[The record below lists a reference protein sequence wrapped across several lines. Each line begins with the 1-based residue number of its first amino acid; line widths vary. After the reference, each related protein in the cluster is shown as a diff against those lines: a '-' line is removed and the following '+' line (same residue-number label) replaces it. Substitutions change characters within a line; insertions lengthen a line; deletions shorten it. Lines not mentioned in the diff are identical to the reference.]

1 MKFSTHLQEN
11 MAYFNEKLD
20 VASNFDVV
28 YRVAKVGGR
37 DACLYFVDGF
47 TKDEVLL
54 KIMQVWESIK
64 PEAMPK
70 EVHDFS

>member
-37 DACLYFVDGF
+37 DAQ
-47 TKDEVLL
+47 T
-54 KIMQVWESIK
+54 
-64 PEAMPK
+64 PEAGGGK
-70 EVHDFS
+70 AAART

>member
-54 KIMQVWESIK
+54 KIM
-64 PEAMPK
+64 
-70 EVHDFS
+70 